1 MLQQFGDEIW
11 IAEGADIEAIMG
23 FRYPLRMAVMRLAD
37 GGLLVWSPVGLTDTL
52 HAQVN
57 ALGPVRHI
65 VAPNTLHHLYIPEWK
80 NAFPEAKLHAAPGLP
95 EKRKDIAFDEILGDA
110 PPPGWSGEIDQLVM
124 KNAIADE
131 VVFFHVKSGTVLFTD
146 LIQHFP
152 RGWFKGWRALVAKL
166 DLMTG
171 PEPAVPRKFRLAFRD
186 RPAARA
192 ALARILA
199 WPAQNVVMAH
209 GTPVTGEGRAF
220 LGRAFRWLEPS

>member
-11 IAEGADIEAIMG
+11 IADGPGIEAIMG

-37 GGLLVWSPVGLTDTL
+37 GSLFVWSPIELTGAL
-52 HAQVN
+52 HAQLD

-80 NAFPEAKLHAAPGLP
+80 SAWPEARLHAAPGLS
-95 EKRKDIAFDEILGDA
+95 EKRKDIAFDEILGDT
-110 PPPGWSGEIDQLVM
+110 PSTGWAGEIDQVVM

-146 LIQHFP
+146 LIQHFAK
-152 RGWFKGWRALVAKL
+152 GWFKGWRALVAKL

-186 RPAARA
+186 RLAARA

-220 LGRAFRWLEPS
+220 LGRAFRWLKPS

>member
-110 PPPGWSGEIDQLVM
+110 PPPGWAGEIDQLVM

-152 RGWFKGWRALVAKL
+152 RGWFRGWRAIVAKL

-171 PEPAVPRKFRLAFRD
+171 PEPAVPRKFRLAVRD

-220 LGRAFRWLEPS
+220 LGRAFRWLQPS

>member
-110 PPPGWSGEIDQLVM
+110 PPPGWVGEIDQLVM

-152 RGWFKGWRALVAKL
+152 RGWFRGWRAIVAKL

-171 PEPAVPRKFRLAFRD
+171 PEPAVPRKFRLAVRD

-220 LGRAFRWLEPS
+220 LGRAFRWLQPS

>member
-110 PPPGWSGEIDQLVM
+110 PPPGWAGEIDQLVM

-152 RGWFKGWRALVAKL
+152 RGWFRGWRAIVAKL

-171 PEPAVPRKFRLAFRD
+171 PEPAVPRKFRLAVRD

-209 GTPVTGEGRAF
+209 GTPVAGEGRAF
-220 LGRAFRWLEPS
+220 LGRAFRWLQPS